1 MLTDEDKQWISQ
13 KLDQKLGAVETRL
26 LTAFQQWGSPVE
38 IRQRSHAAVLR
49 ALDVEME
56 SVQDRLNKLE
66 GSN

>member
-13 KLDQKLGAVETRL
+13 QLEAVETKL
-26 LTAFQQWGSPVE
+26 LTALHQWGSPVE
-38 IRQRSHAAVLR
+38 IRQRSRAAVLR